1 MSAFDQLERQLRASV
16 ARNAGRLP
24 LWPRLR
30 ASGPSLMLVAVSSVA
45 ALGVAV
51 FVLVELAHR
60 RPPSSPP
67 AAPVTRHHASAHH
80 ASPPPSPGPIPS
92 NVDDAVVAGSFN
104 AAMAADRACA
114 RAPASRTVSVSQGSP
129 SPAMLWEL
137 AILRRRATPAD
148 RIPRFYAGGVIPPGP
163 NTHGVYVRYIR
174 LARVVGGESFYLV
187 PVASV
192 GFAALPQTVAD
203 RCYRLEVAA
212 LQKALPSV
220 PAPERAATR
229 RYGEAQFALGRYNL
243 SVSSIHE
250 GIFIVSLRPGGGG
263 GMDGGESPAT
273 LARTGMLGGGSS
285 PVGIV
290 MDGIVPDGV
299 STVTLRFPA
308 TVYHGGRL
316 AALNATGKVVNNVF
330 VVPVPTL
337 FERGGWPVSA
347 VWRSASGQVIKTV
360 DERPFHP

>member
-1 MSAFDQLERQLRASV
+1 MSAHDQLERQLRASV

-24 LWPRLR
+24 LWPRLQS
-30 ASGPSLMLVAVSSVA
+30 SGPSVVLVAVSSVA

-51 FVLVELAHR
+51 FALVELGHR
-60 RPPSSPP
+60 HPPASPP
-67 AAPVTRHHASAHH
+67 AAPVTRHHASVHH
-80 ASPPPSPGPIPS
+80 ATPPPSPGPIPS

-114 RAPASRTVSVSQGSP
+114 RAPASRRVSISEGSP
-129 SPAMLWEL
+129 SPAMLWQL
-137 AILRRRATPAD
+137 ATLRRRATSAD
-148 RIPRFYAGGVIPPGP
+148 RLPRFYAGGVVPPGP
-163 NTHGVYVRYIR
+163 NARGVYVRYIR
-174 LARVVGGESFYLV
+174 LARVIDGESFYLV

-192 GFAALPQTVAD
+192 GFPALPQTVAD
-203 RCYRLEVAA
+203 RCYQLEVAA
-212 LQKALPSV
+212 LRKALPSV
-220 PAPERAATR
+220 PASERAATR
-229 RYGEAQFALGRYNL
+229 RYGDAQFALGRYNL
-243 SVSSIHE
+243 SVSSVHE
-250 GIFIVSLRPGGGG
+250 GIFIVSVRPGGGG
-263 GMDGGESPAT
+263 GMDGGETPAT

-299 STVTLRFPA
+299 ATVTLRFPA
-308 TVYHGGRL
+308 TVYHGRRV
-316 AALNATGKVVNNVF
+316 AALNATGRVVNNVF

-347 VWRSASGQVIKTV
+347 VWRSASGGVIKTV